1 MKSAALA
8 LLACAFAA
16 SAAPPSPEQ
25 YFGFRIGTDKK
36 LVRWDKIVEY
46 MQKVAG
52 ESDRVRFRN
61 LGPTTMGN
69 PFIMLEISSAENLK
83 NLDRYKALERKLYF
97 QGGAPTDAERDE
109 IFRSGKSVV
118 FITNNIHSTEIG
130 ASQMVLEL
138 VYRLATED
146 SPAIRKILDNDI
158 FLLVP
163 SLNPDGQIMVTD
175 WYNKVV
181 DTPFEATPLPELYHH
196 YTGHDNNRDMYLFSQ
211 RESRMAAEVL
221 WHEWFPAIWLD
232 EHQQGMSGPRIFT
245 MPATDPINPNVD
257 PLIYRLNAVFG
268 QSQAAALEAEGKTGI
283 IFNATYTNF
292 WQGAMAWAG
301 WWHNQ
306 VGLLTEVASARIA
319 TPVVQQMADS
329 ARAAAATPSGG
340 SGRGA
345 ATGPANAPSEFESER
360 RRAFEH
366 PNDPLPPPRDITPRT
381 EYPRPWLGG
390 KWTLRDIVD
399 YELTATF
406 ALLDAAADRREALLR
421 EIYDVNRRTIEAG
434 KNGSIGEGK
443 EKAYAVLI
451 PFSSQHD
458 PNEAIDL
465 IDKLMIAGVEVYR
478 AKAEFEQ
485 DGRKYPAGTFV
496 IPFNQV
502 FARYAKDLLEKQTY
516 PEVRRAPGAPA
527 EAPYDVSAWS
537 LGMQFG
543 VKTEFA
549 KTALPAGLAM
559 DRVTS
564 KPKYTLAAVNSGGTW
579 RFPYNGAQSALVVN
593 RLLKAGAK
601 VSLTKPEAG
610 GVPYA
615 VASARPDVWRQAV
628 DGFDVAAPAQTPTPQ
643 IATALNRPRIA
654 IYQSYDPSMDE
665 GWTRYI
671 LDQYGF
677 EYTGIHNPDIKKG
690 GLRQRFDAI
699 ILPDQRVNAILEG
712 NGDYKTILPEYRG
725 GIGDEGLAA
734 LRDFVTQ
741 GGTLVALGEASNLVI
756 EKMPVGIKDL
766 KHSTTRDQ
774 HFAPGTVVNLQVDT
788 SHPVG
793 WGAAPETWGF
803 YINSPFFQ
811 LTEGF
816 ASQKVSVVARYP
828 NTGVNASGWL
838 RGEDLMYGRAAVVAI
853 EMNPGKIVL
862 FGIRPQHRAQTHATL
877 PLLFDALYWSAEGD
891 VRVQ

>member
-1 MKSAALA
+1 MKRLLA
-8 LLACAFAA
+8 LICFAA
-16 SAAPPSPEQ
+16 ASQAAVQPPEQ
-25 YFGFRIGTDKK
+25 YFGFRIGSDKK

-46 MQKVAG
+46 MQAAANG
-52 ESDRVRFRN
+52 SDRVRFRN
-61 LGPTTMGN
+61 LGPTTLGN
-69 PFIMLEISSAENLK
+69 PFILMEVSSADNLR
-83 NLDRYKALERKLYF
+83 NLDRYKSLERKLYF
-97 QGGAPTDAERDE
+97 QGGAPTNAERDE

-138 VYRLATED
+138 VHKLATDD
-146 SPAIRKILDNDI
+146 SPAIRKILDNVI
-158 FLLVP
+158 LLLVP

-181 DTPFEATPLPELYHH
+181 DTPFEATPLPMLYHA

-221 WHEWFPAIWLD
+221 WHEWFPSIWLD
-232 EHQQGMSGPRIFT
+232 EHQQGTSGPRIFT

-257 PLIYRLNAVFG
+257 PLIYRLNGLFG

-283 IFNATYTNF
+283 IFNSTYTNF

-319 TPVVQQMADS
+319 TPVVQQMADPSRPAAS
-329 ARAAAATPSGG
+329 APATG
-340 SGRGA
+340 GRGL
-345 ATGPANAPSEFESER
+345 ATGAANAPNDFEAER
-360 RRAFEH
+360 RRAFER

-399 YELTATF
+399 YELTATY

-421 EIYDVNRRTIEAG
+421 QIYDINRNTIQAG
-434 KNGSIGEGK
+434 RNGSIGEGK

-451 PFSSQHD
+451 PFDTQHD
-458 PNEAIDL
+458 PDEAIDL
-465 IDKLMIAGVEVYR
+465 VDKLMIAGVEVYR
-478 AKAEFEQ
+478 STAAFKQ
-485 DGRKYPAGTFV
+485 DDKNYAAGTFV

-516 PEVRRAPGAPA
+516 PEVRRSPGAPA

-543 VKTEFA
+543 VVTEFA
-549 KTALPAGLAM
+549 KTPLASDLAL
-559 DRVTS
+559 DKVTAR
-564 KPKYTLAAVNSGGTW
+564 PKYTLAAANANGAW
-579 RFPYNGAQSALVVN
+579 RFPYNGALSGMVMN

-601 VSLTKPEAG
+601 VSLTRPEPG
-610 GVPYA
+610 GVPFVIA
-615 VASARPDVWRQAV
+615 NARPDAWSKAV
-628 DGFDVAAPAQTPTPQ
+628 EGFDVHAPARQPEKTPQ
-643 IATALNRPRIA
+643 LATALNRPRIG
-654 IYQSYDPSMDE
+654 IYQSYEPSMDE

-677 EYTGIHNPDIKKG
+677 EYTKLHNADVKNG
-690 GLRQRFDAI
+690 GLRQSFDAI
-699 ILPDQRVNAILEG
+699 ILPDQRTASIL
-712 NGDYKTILPEYRG
+712 NGSGDFKTILPEYRG

-734 LRDFVTQ
+734 LRQFVAE
-741 GGTLVALGEASNLVI
+741 GGTLVALGEATNLIVD
-756 EKMPVGIKDL
+756 KLPVGVKDL
-766 KHSTTRDQ
+766 KRSTTRDQ
-774 HFAPGTVVNLQVDT
+774 HFAPGTIVNLQVDT

-793 WGAAPETWGF
+793 WGMPSDTWGF

-838 RGEDLMYGRAAVVAI
+838 RGEDLMFGRAAVVSI
-853 EMNPGKIVL
+853 EMNPGRIVL

-877 PLLFDALYWSAEGD
+877 PLLFNALYWSAEGD
-891 VRVQ
+891 LKVQ